1 MRVSA
6 FIFLFLISF
15 RLYAAN
21 FFIENEALVHDG
33 TVDKY
38 VEKIMREH
46 QYVGDRIYIIGFK
59 RDKEKDKIIKEY
71 FGEKRFRYGF
81 FMKLYLLFNK
91 KSVVYASSAALIK
104 YLDEWKYKY
113 VNVVYDLASVSSED
127 VLSLR
132 NSKRRK
138 ILFTQAV
145 RKNLYIRTEKDKII
159 VIDGDTFNY
168 NNIRYRLLG
177 IDAPEI
183 IQTPYGEHASN
194 FVYTKIKNA
203 KDVVFRTADI
213 DIYNRI
219 LTHIIIDGKPLSFML
234 MEEKLAIQTVTTYG
248 DNGYPEIA
256 SGIIERA
263 KKQGRLKFKSPAVF
277 RREQRKR
284 LSLNNSKD
292 LDSSKSLI
300 ENSPS
305 SKQKTPS
312 PKKTGR
318 PKKVQT
324 NEMISNP
331 IDVYK
336 TQSENV
342 FYAPPVGCEQIEKLI
357 KTLKENGFT
366 LIDDTTEKTNFKAS
380 GNYFDGINNIDIEKT
395 EMTDNVFICVCHSYT
410 LEVIYSADENTDNK
424 I

>member
-6 FIFLFLISF
+6 VVFLFIISF
-15 RLYAAN
+15 RIYAAN

-33 TVDKY
+33 TFDKY

-59 RDKEKDKIIKEY
+59 RDKEKDKIIKEH

-113 VNVVYDLASVSSED
+113 VNVVYDLESASSQD

-138 ILFTQAV
+138 ILFTQAA
-145 RKNLYIRTEKDKII
+145 RKNLYVKTEKDKII
-159 VIDGDTFNY
+159 VIDGDTFDY

-183 IQTPYGEHASN
+183 AQTPYGEYASN

-203 KDVVFRTADI
+203 KDVIFRTADI

-219 LTHIIIDGKPLSFML
+219 LTHIIIDGTPLSFML
-234 MEEKLAIQTVTTYG
+234 MEEKLAIQNVTTYG

-263 KKQGRLKFKSPAVF
+263 KTQGRLKFKSPAVF
-277 RREQRKR
+277 RREERKR

-292 LDSSKSLI
+292 LDSSKYLI
-300 ENSPS
+300 KNPPS
-305 SKQKTPS
+305 SKHKTHS
-312 PKKTGR
+312 PKKTNTKKR
-318 PKKVQT
+318 NTKSKKITKEAPNNEPKKVQT

-331 IDVYK
+331 MDVYK
-336 TQSENV
+336 IQSENV
-342 FYAPPVGCEQIEKLI
+342 FDAPPVGCEQIEKLI
-357 KTLKENGFT
+357 KPLKENGFT
-366 LIDDTTEKTNFKAS
+366 LIDDATEKTNFKDS
-380 GNYFDGINNIDIEKT
+380 SNDFDGG
-395 EMTDNVFICVCHSYT
+395 
-410 LEVIYSADENTDNK
+410 
-424 I
+424 